1 MSDLTPQE
9 RDELVSAY
17 LDGEATAEERAM
29 VEADSDLLARVD
41 QFRLAAEE
49 VASPVAEAGRAEI
62 IAYALEAAESEAEPS
77 KLRAWIVQS
86 SLKVRQKI
94 SSLRIPPNLRERL
107 RNRRL
112 VPVFGVAAALVVVF
126 LAIAVFALIS
136 EETGDDSDV
145 AFSTTTQASEPIL
158 ESAEFQAAF
167 DEVFG
172 TPAPTSAAASAAAP
186 AQPTAEEGFREQSDL
201 EEPSPAEDEALQD
214 SSVNGTPALLDESAP
229 PEPPQA
235 SIDAPDLDLGGSA
248 EAELSESS
256 PGPSTGECP
265 TNQITVEESPETDIE
280 GELED
285 TEEFSPDGPPSVE
298 RPDAES
304 SGQSPSDGDS
314 LPETSLNVPEPPAVT
329 PQPPPEDAS
338 ARPSPGSPLIIDGPE
353 DAPLVECP

>member
-29 VEADSDLLARVD
+29 VEADSDLLARAD
-41 QFRLAAEE
+41 QFRHAAEE

-62 IAYALEAAESEAEPS
+62 IAYALDAAESEAQPS

-86 SLKVRQKI
+86 RLKIRQKL
-94 SSLRIPPNLRERL
+94 SNLRIPPNLRDRL

-126 LAIAVFALIS
+126 LAITVFVLIS
-136 EETGDDSDV
+136 EDTGDDSDV
-145 AFSTTTQASEPIL
+145 TSSDTTQTSESVSIL
-158 ESAEFQAAF
+158 ESAAFQAAF
-167 DEVFG
+167 DEVFDVPA
-172 TPAPTSAAASAAAP
+172 TTAAAAAIAPTAAASATPTAAP
-186 AQPTAEEGFREQSDL
+186 SEEALESQSDAGSFASPQL
-201 EEPSPAEDEALQD
+201 EEPAASELRAEPEAFAPEPGFD
-214 SSVNGTPALLDESAP
+214 DADLDETATAYLGEDSA
-229 PEPPQA
+229 
-235 SIDAPDLDLGGSA
+235 
-248 EAELSESS
+248 
-256 PGPSTGECP
+256 GPSVSECP
-265 TNQITVEESPETDIE
+265 TDQITIEESPEADIE

-285 TEEFSPDGPPSVE
+285 TEEFSPDGPPSIE

-304 SGQSPSDGDS
+304 SDQSPSDGDS
-314 LPETSLNVPEPPAVT
+314 LPETSLNVPEPPAVI
-329 PQPPPEDAS
+329 PSPPPEDDS